1 MKAPFLISIGILI
14 LFSSC
19 QISGVYQQTCSNFR
33 AEAFDQQQMAVGRTA
48 LWPMQGQGPDFLNK
62 SALERRFEQALMES
76 IGASAVIT
84 RDELAQHLADL
95 SDSKVV
101 LAEINDYA
109 RTGILPVT
117 SARRIGQQLEARYLI
132 LSQLREPTS
141 DETDRRVSRQ
151 EGNPRPALREVFIES
166 EIWDLKESTVVW
178 EGEAGILFL
187 PSRRISVSDK
197 IGKGLA
203 SIAGAAAGVGPCESR
218 ADYRQDIANTA
229 SKVAALSI
237 GVSLLI
243 TLPIV
248 LLLI

>member
-1 MKAPFLISIGILI
+1 LG
-14 LFSSC
+14 SC
-19 QISGVYQQTCSNFR
+19 QIAGVYQQTCSNFR
-33 AEAFDQQQMAVGRTA
+33 AEGFDQQHMAIGRIA
-48 LWPMQGQGPDFLNK
+48 VWPMQGQGPDFLNK

-101 LAEINDYA
+101 LTEINDYA

-132 LSQLREPTS
+132 FSQLREPTS

-151 EGNPRPALREVFIES
+151 DGNPRPAIREVFIES

-178 EGEAGILFL
+178 EGEAGLLFL

-197 IGKGLA
+197 IGKELA
-203 SIAGAAAGVGPCESR
+203 SIVGAAAGVGPCESR
-218 ADYRQDIANTA
+218 ADYRQDIANTK
-229 SKVAALSI
+229 SKTSALVI
-237 GVSLLI
+237 VITLVIMLPLYLLI
-243 TLPIV
+243 
-248 LLLI
+248 